1 MYDSGAESSSGS
13 EEESAE
19 PADDDKSEDDDQEK
33 SIDKTINLY
42 PIITSLGI
50 DPDKLNSK
58 RVKLLIGELVKLQ
71 R

>member
-1 MYDSGAESSSGS
+1 MYDSGAESSSES

-50 DPDKLNSK
+50 DPDKLNSE
-58 RVKLLIGELVKLQ
+58 RVRELVKLQ
-71 R
+71 W